1 MQPLVDL
8 FRHIEHRLIYCRSF
22 SLCKSVT
29 HENMKKFTFTC
40 SLLFALFCFSCTEA
54 PEPIIDK
61 DAKVSNFG
69 LYDQVGEFHNLY
81 YYSDAKA
88 IVLFT
93 QGNNCSV
100 VQKAVPELKE
110 VRKEFRDKGV
120 KFLMI
125 NANEKDDRRSIASEA
140 EEFDIDFPILKDEAQ
155 LIAESLQ
162 LFRTAEAIVL
172 NPMDWSIVY
181 RGPIKNASEHL
192 LTNVLNNHLAG
203 NAIEESYVK
212 STGSAIKRLH
222 NDTSGFADI
231 SYEHDVA
238 PILIDKCM
246 VCHVE
251 GGIAPWQMT
260 NYNTVFGWSV
270 MMKEVLKTRRMP
282 PYHADPEYGKF
293 DHDMSLSTEELQ
305 TIVHWIDAG
314 ARKDSEVDPIA
325 DYTAVVPVWD
335 KGKPDLIFEL
345 DQEDI
350 PATGIVDYRYQEHD
364 ITIDKD
370 IWATGFQILP
380 GNREVLHHVL
390 VSVIYPNGFVEPI
403 DRRSPWLDG
412 LLAAWAP
419 GGETEVFPENTGRAI
434 PKGSKLHFQLHY
446 TTNGKEESDQS
457 TVGIYYTDQEPDNE
471 YLMVGAFNTN
481 LQIPPGEKKYE
492 NKAKHLFEHDA
503 TLYALFPHMHFRG
516 KAMKFTALYPD
527 GEREILLNVPN
538 YNFNWQRGYLFE
550 KPLKI
555 PARTVLYVDA
565 VFDNSKQNSFNPAP
579 EKTVYWGDFSF
590 DEMLIGYLSFE
601 YHYDQ
606 ASLSMN

>member
-1 MQPLVDL
+1 
-8 FRHIEHRLIYCRSF
+8 
-22 SLCKSVT
+22 
-29 HENMKKFTFTC
+29 
-40 SLLFALFCFSCTEA
+40 
-54 PEPIIDK
+54 
-61 DAKVSNFG
+61 
-69 LYDQVGEFHNLY
+69 
-81 YYSDAKA
+81 
-88 IVLFT
+88 
-93 QGNNCSV
+93 
-100 VQKAVPELKE
+100 
-110 VRKEFRDKGV
+110 
-120 KFLMI
+120 
-125 NANEKDDRRSIASEA
+125 
-140 EEFDIDFPILKDEAQ
+140 
-155 LIAESLQ
+155 
-162 LFRTAEAIVL
+162 
-172 NPMDWSIVY
+172 
-181 RGPIKNASEHL
+181 
-192 LTNVLNNHLAG
+192 
-203 NAIEESYVK
+203 
-212 STGSAIKRLH
+212 
-222 NDTSGFADI
+222 
-231 SYEHDVA
+231 
-238 PILIDKCM
+238 M

-251 GGIAPWQMT
+251 GGIAPWQMS

-293 DHDMSLSTEELQ
+293 DHDMSLSNEELQ

-325 DYTAVVPVWD
+325 EYTAVVPKWD

-345 DQEDI
+345 NQEDI
-350 PATGIVDYRYQEHD
+350 PATGIVDYRYQEHE

-434 PKGSKLHFQLHY
+434 PKGSTLHFQLHY
-446 TTNGKEESDQS
+446 TTNGKAQSDQS
-457 TVGIYYTDQEPDNE
+457 TVGIYYTDQEPANE
-471 YLMVGAFNTN
+471 YLMVGAFNTE
-481 LQIPPGEKKYE
+481 LQIPPGEKRYE

-527 GEREILLNVPN
+527 GKREILLNVPN
-538 YNFNWQRGYLFE
+538 YSFNWQRGYLFE
-550 KPLKI
+550 EPLKL

-590 DEMLIGYLSFE
+590 DEMLIGYMSFE
-601 YHYDQ
+601 YHYDG
-606 ASLSMN
+606 APLSMN